1 MTELHDIYTTMVSG
15 IKCNKCKTYL
25 PPMLMIDHLEGRF
38 NTQCDSRHLL
48 PRPDAICKLRDEVG
62 INDILVAQCPD
73 GDCLH
78 HSRVQKINKITYTC
92 RPTTMWGVLTSNNTY
107 LVAKQDVMF
116 VAPIVKSH
124 PLKLTETHGHGKTE
138 APPSSGTSP

>member
-25 PPMLMIDHLEGRF
+25 PPMLMIDHLESRF
-38 NTQCDSRHLL
+38 NTDCDSRHLL
-48 PRPDAICKLRDEVG
+48 PRPDAFCKLRDEVG
-62 INDILVAQCPD
+62 INDVLVSQCPD
-73 GDCLH
+73 GPCLH
-78 HSRVQKINKITYTC
+78 HCKVRKINKITFTVLPC
-92 RPTTMWGVLTSNNTY
+92 TSWGVITSNKTY
-107 LVAKQDVMF
+107 LTKKHDVMF
-116 VAPIVKSH
+116 VAPIVKNC